1 MLYPDKNGRVSD
13 LLAEARKQMGVGAG
27 QKLRMLEI
35 SNCRLM
41 SQVRED
47 MALDNLTYLGTKM
60 YHIEEVPPE
69 EATLLDDECLV
80 PVAHFHKVRSTLH
93 ELYTENTLLSLTQ
106 CCAVNINPLLSLLN
120 SGFVLYLQE
129 PFQTFG
135 RPFLLKVCNVSCHI
149 VIKNASIS

>member
-13 LLAEARKQMGVGAG
+13 LFAEARKQMGVGAG

-35 SNCRLM
+35 SNCRIM

-80 PVAHFHKVRSTLH
+80 PVAHFHKVRCTLH
-93 ELYTENTLLSLTQ
+93 ELYVGNYFVSLTL
-106 CCAVNINPLLSLLN
+106 CYTVSINLLLSLL
-120 SGFVLYLQE
+120 SSCFLFYLQE